1 MGASFFV
8 DDIFL
13 VDEFEK
19 NTLLEEC
26 RRQKSITNLVVDTEL
41 TTDSASISVCITQ
54 FYKPHYTEDGV

>member
-26 RRQKSITNLVVDTEL
+26 RRQKSITNLVVDAEL

-54 FYKPHYTEDGV
+54 LYKPHYTEDGV